1 MHEHRHTASHCH
13 CGEPRGNSDHCF
25 ECGCEE
31 FEGICDFV
39 ADRSIVTR
47 IDYVDNGVQD
57 EYGFFGKVVASSDV
71 SQMDMQDIF
80 DEIEEMKSILGSHVV
95 AIRVE
100 RVPAVRS

>member
-1 MHEHRHTASHCH
+1 MGKHTVTHCH

-31 FEGICDFV
+31 FEGFCDFV

-71 SQMDMQDIF
+71 SRMDHEDIL
-80 DEIEEMKSILGSHVV
+80 DEVAAMTEILGSHVV
-95 AIRVE
+95 AVRVE
-100 RVPAVRS
+100 RVPAVAS